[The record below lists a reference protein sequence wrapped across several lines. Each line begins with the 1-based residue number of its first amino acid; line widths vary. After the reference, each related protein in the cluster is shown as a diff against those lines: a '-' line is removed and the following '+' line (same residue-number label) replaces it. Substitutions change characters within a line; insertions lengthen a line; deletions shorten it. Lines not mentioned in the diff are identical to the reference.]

1 MGRPGDRCLDK
12 EKVREVTKALDK
24 LEEQLLNRLPRAAD
38 LSPET
43 FSEEIEALNEVLELK
58 SKLALM

>member
-1 MGRPGDRCLDK
+1 LDK
-12 EKVREVTKALDK
+12 EKIRQVTKALDK
-24 LEEQLLNRLPRAAD
+24 LEENLLNRLPRAAD

-58 SKLALM
+58 TKLAIM

>member
-1 MGRPGDRCLDK
+1 LDK

-24 LEEQLLNRLPRAAD
+24 LEEQLLNRLPRAAA

-58 SKLALM
+58 TKLALM

>member
-1 MGRPGDRCLDK
+1 MDK
-12 EKVREVTKALDK
+12 EKVREVTKALDI
-24 LEEQLLNRLPRAAD
+24 LEEKLLIRIPRAAD

-58 SKLALM
+58 TKLALA

>member
-1 MGRPGDRCLDK
+1 MDK

-24 LEEQLLNRLPRAAD
+24 LEEKLLTRLARAAD
-38 LSPET
+38 RSPDT

-58 SKLALM
+58 TKLALA